1 MIEPALTFLKLRKW
15 LREEQVLVALT
26 PAKHF
31 LQLKLGLN
39 ERKITCLILRA
50 AKMQSQKHRR

>member
-15 LREEQVLVALT
+15 LREEQGLVALT

-31 LQLKLGLN
+31 LQLKLALN

-50 AKMQSQKHRR
+50 AKMPSQKHRR